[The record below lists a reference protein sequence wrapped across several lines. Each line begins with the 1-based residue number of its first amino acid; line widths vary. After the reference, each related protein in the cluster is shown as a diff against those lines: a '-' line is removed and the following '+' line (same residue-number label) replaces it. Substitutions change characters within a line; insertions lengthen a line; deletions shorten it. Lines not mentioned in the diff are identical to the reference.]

1 MTTQNK
7 KDSVQANDAVAKK
20 PRKPRKLS
28 TKNVDTTVPEVDAT
42 EVNFIGVKHHDL
54 KEFVNSLVS
63 VTDKE
68 FVKVSC
74 HSKPDMVDVG
84 YSIITTNVFNKVK
97 DALVKNHNV
106 YYRDVGCPIGDAVD
120 CGIVYIS
127 TDKGTHLCFI
137 LSSIFDRLLIDI
149 EIVATVNTI
158 VVAINYPL
166 GNIKEKMV
174 NAFLEQ
180 VKNMEPKQETDAT
193 NGAEVMVVEPA
204 KQFHDESQ
212 FVLRAIDKGITENP
226 GLEVVYMQIQGDT
239 PNLQYSVM
247 FTNRF
252 DTLVNVLKHGEKTSC
267 TERHFNSPV
276 ACAVGGVS
284 GYDDS
289 GKYKEYYFFV
299 VDLGNKFSPEI
310 FEDSAFLKHT
320 FTHVKWAFE
329 SVERYRARRVYEVQD
344 KGDTTMQENQVSQTE
359 IVDAIRGVIGYDQED
374 APLLKN
380 SLCINSDDELAIDGY
395 NILFTNDIR
404 IIANIISKS
413 NSMYI
418 LPIVKCRMKAAI
430 TGIYVGGKFIGLYIV
445 EVIDDSGHVHE
456 SDFATFIH
464 NTLWNGDDVHKPSMT
479 VVKHALDNMLSEMA
493 KSEDAVP
500 VTGDNTASDSPKET
514 QDLAKQIEMVDAV
527 MGALGQIESTVPLF
541 EVNLCINR
549 NLDLAEKGY
558 NVLFTNDFKAV
569 INALDNLKEAG
580 QLHVNH
586 VDFPVAVAGVYV
598 DCQLIQFYV
607 VEELDDIAGVPDN
620 DLIAFI
626 IETMGMSSEAHKKI
640 MEALTQKLGQ
650 KFVRR
655 TVQEIDVLE
664 ANENAEREK
673 VSASTERVPSGLG
686 REPLVVKPVA
696 NSKQFPPFQ
705 PSRKSIIEGYREDKL
720 KALIGAAPLYRVD
733 EFGASNGA
741 EFDDRRYNRH
751 TFPNEV
757 SERFSDVRIYN
768 HTPRYHFGEAIVL
781 AIVRDFMMKHN
792 MPSIPTRDSLDNSDD
807 QFTRE
812 LCRLENGSVVWNRAA
827 MLTLPSCR
835 QNKKE
840 GKGINHYMLSVRDD
854 ERREFVICI
863 YADYTNR
870 KRPGFVVNYFEILE
884 GDATPYVGNVARH
897 LEHVLCQ

>member
-1 MTTQNK
+1 MTTQDK
-7 KDSVQANDAVAKK
+7 KDSVQAEAAVAKK
-20 PRKPRKLS
+20 SRKPR
-28 TKNVDTTVPEVDAT
+28 TKNVGTTVPEVDAT

-149 EIVATVNTI
+149 EIVATINTI

-252 DTLVNVLKHGEKTSC
+252 DTLVDVLISGANTKFTECRTACPTSC
-267 TERHFNSPV
+267 GI
-276 ACAVGGVS
+276 GGVV
-284 GYDDS
+284 GYDDN
-289 GKYKEYYFFV
+289 GDYKEYYFFV
-299 VDLGNKFSPEI
+299 IDLGDKFSPAT
-310 FEDSAFLKHT
+310 FNDHAFLKQT
-320 FTHVKWAFE
+320 FTYVKWAFE
-329 SVERYRARRVYEVQD
+329 TVERYRARRMYEVQD
-344 KGDTTMQENQVSQTE
+344 KGATTMQENQTLNVTELQKQTM
-359 IVDAIRGVIGYDQED
+359 DAVMSELDGIFDTPNIRADLKINYD
-374 APLLKN
+374 P
-380 SLCINSDDELAIDGY
+380 SLAVQGY
-395 NILFTNDIR
+395 NILYTDNFEAVFKT
-404 IIANIISKS
+404 IARCDNAV
-413 NSMYI
+413 I
-418 LPIVKCRMKAAI
+418 LPISLNDERCAWKHSAI
-430 TGIYVGGKFIGLYIV
+430 VVINTKNAGQVTFYVIEEHKSVVGLTNPDLQEYIN
-445 EVIDDSGHVHE
+445 INITMG
-456 SDFATFIH
+456 
-464 NTLWNGDDVHKPSMT
+464 LNGTSHKGVVMT
-479 VVKHALDNMLSEMA
+479 ARLEFTR
-493 KSEDAVP
+493 KSDAV
-500 VTGDNTASDSPKET
+500 TASDSPKET

-626 IETMGMSSEAHKKI
+626 IETMGMSSEAHRKI
-640 MEALTQKLGQ
+640 MEALAQKLGE

-673 VSASTERVPSGLG
+673 VSASTERVPSGLS
-686 REPLVVKPVA
+686 REPLFAEPVA

-870 KRPGFVVNYFEILE
+870 KRPSFVVNYFEILE
-884 GDATPYVGNVARH
+884 GDAEPCIGNITHH
-897 LEHVLCQ
+897 LENVLRS